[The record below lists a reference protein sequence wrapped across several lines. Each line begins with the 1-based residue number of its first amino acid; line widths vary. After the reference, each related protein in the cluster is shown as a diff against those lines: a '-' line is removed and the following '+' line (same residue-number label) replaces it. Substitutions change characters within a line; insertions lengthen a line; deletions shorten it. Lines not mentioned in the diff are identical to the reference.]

1 MEVIQDVNKTGMF
14 AYSLGLQ
21 HHTSSLLD
29 VQAAILICDYSNNC
43 VALLT
48 ELQQHIASLSAHC
61 KIIIC
66 RFHFTLKKK
75 LLLFRSVPKVKI
87 SHRSKRQSQSQSQP
101 GSDKTRVN
109 IPPSLFLSETDRKQG
124 HWGLSI
130 HLILLC
136 DLCPQ
141 NHSAIPK
148 APQRLPT

>member
-1 MEVIQDVNKTGMF
+1 MEVIQDVNKTGRF

-75 LLLFRSVPKVKI
+75 LLLFRSVP
-87 SHRSKRQSQSQSQP
+87 R
-101 GSDKTRVN
+101 
-109 IPPSLFLSETDRKQG
+109 
-124 HWGLSI
+124 
-130 HLILLC
+130 
-136 DLCPQ
+136 
-141 NHSAIPK
+141 
-148 APQRLPT
+148 